1 MQPPSVPAN
10 EADRLVALQAL
21 HILDTA
27 PEERFDRLT
36 RLARRLFNAP
46 IAQLNLVDSTRVWSK
61 SGQGLVADRDIPRD
75 ISFCAH
81 TINHPDTLIVEDASQ
96 DPRFQDSP
104 LLADPPGLR
113 FYAGHPL
120 ALEDGSRIGT
130 LCIFDR
136 QARPFSNE
144 DQALLQDLARMAE
157 QEIAILATT
166 TTDPLTGI
174 SNRRGFMTLAS
185 HALDLCARCGE
196 AASLVMFDLD
206 TPKAKDDRS
215 GHSTGDP
222 ARIAFAT
229 LMSSVFRDSDV
240 FARTGANEFVALLTA
255 DDHYDVE
262 RTLERF
268 GQAVHTY
275 NQQAPSGETLQYNE
289 VHITHPASSD
299 ESLMELLVRADDL
312 MAGRRGS

>member
-1 MQPPSVPAN
+1 MQPPSVPGN

-36 RLARRLFNAP
+36 RLARRLFAAP
-46 IAQLNLVDSTRVWSK
+46 IAQLNLVDGSRVWSK
-61 SGQGLVADRDIPRD
+61 SGHGCATDQDTPRE
-75 ISFCAH
+75 SSLCAH
-81 TINHPDTLIVEDASQ
+81 TINQSGTLVVEDASQ
-96 DPRFQDSP
+96 DPRFHDLA
-104 LLADPPGLR
+104 LLTKPPGLR
-113 FYAGHPL
+113 FYAGHPI
-120 ALEDGSRIGT
+120 ALEGDLRIGT
-130 LCIFDR
+130 LCIFDHQPR
-136 QARPFSNE
+136 AFGDE
-144 DQALLQDLARMAE
+144 DQALLRDLARMAE
-157 QEIAILATT
+157 QEIAVLATT

-206 TPKAKDDRS
+206 VHKAKDTRS
-215 GHSTGDP
+215 GHSAGDP

-255 DDHYDVE
+255 DDHYDVK

-268 GQAVHTY
+268 SQAVNTY
-275 NQQAPSGETLQYNE
+275 NQQAASGESLQYNE

-299 ESLMELLVRADDL
+299 ESLTELLVRADDL
-312 MAGRRGS
+312 MKGRHES